1 MPHDHEVSGLQP
13 PCWHSCLFPSFSD
26 TLVTFITEVIFSFKF
41 KYKWDIV
48 SRRNW
53 QLSLVQDIRDKKK
66 KITTSLEPGT
76 NYPVLPPWEL
86 HRLRMHTPSAQCLKM
101 PQKTHS
107 IICTHS
113 PPPWI
118 LGHSLPSRAQFFRPG
133 ASGIHST
140 GMSPSAGLLWFSWYT
155 FPFLFSQQSYQL
167 SLKLLSTQ
175 AHYLAFNVFLSSVYI
190 LQVRTSNTDHRKRF

>member
-66 KITTSLEPGT
+66 KKNHYFSRARDKLPCTTTMRTPPPPDAHAFCTMFENASKNALHNMHSLSSSVDLGPFS
-76 NYPVLPPWEL
+76 PFSCSVLQAGCFWNSL
-86 HRLRMHTPSAQCLKM
+86 HRNV
-101 PQKTHS
+101 
-107 IICTHS
+107 
-113 PPPWI
+113 
-118 LGHSLPSRAQFFRPG
+118 SLSR
-133 ASGIHST
+133 SSLVLMIH
-140 GMSPSAGLLWFSWYT
+140 
-155 FPFLFSQQSYQL
+155 FPLPLFSAKLPTLFKIIINSSPLFSFQCFL
-167 SLKLLSTQ
+167 VFSLYPPS
-175 AHYLAFNVFLSSVYI
+175 
-190 LQVRTSNTDHRKRF
+190 

>member
-1 MPHDHEVSGLQP
+1 MPHDREVSGLQP

-66 KITTSLEPGT
+66 NHYFSRARDKLPYTTAMRT
-76 NYPVLPPWEL
+76 PPPPDA
-86 HRLRMHTPSAQCLKM
+86 HAFCKCLKM

-107 IICTHS
+107 ITCTHS

-190 LQVRTSNTDHRKRF
+190 LQLRTSNTDHRKRF